1 MVIANITSL
10 KGSFQ
15 LVFCLYLALNIYIFI
30 MDSCYLVILF
40 MDDLLITKF
49 QVIYHLVSQLLPKCE
64 NITLLPG
71 FLKSFSFGCSLENNS
86 SYIPSSLIYRSYF
99 CKPLDQS
106 TGVHTTCTLLIWYLG
121 EKYFLLQWC
130 LPVVAVFDFSLCS
143 SALRTTIA
151 QVQCFSLIV
160 TVYSITASK
169 VNGARKD
176 ILLYI
181 LKPSAR
187 IGTQPNKSGD

>member
-15 LVFCLYLALNIYIFI
+15 LIFCLYLALNIYIFI

-71 FLKSFSFGCSLENNS
+71 FLKSFAFGCSLENNS
-86 SYIPSSLIYRSYF
+86 SYIPSSLIYISYF

-121 EKYFLLQWC
+121 AKYFFTSIMFAGGCSFWFFT
-130 LPVVAVFDFSLCS
+130 VF
-143 SALRTTIA
+143 
-151 QVQCFSLIV
+151 QCFADHYCTSSMFFIDSHSLQHNCIKGKWSKERHF
-160 TVYSITASK
+160 TVHFKTLCQNRYTAK
-169 VNGARKD
+169 
-176 ILLYI
+176 
-181 LKPSAR
+181 
-187 IGTQPNKSGD
+187 